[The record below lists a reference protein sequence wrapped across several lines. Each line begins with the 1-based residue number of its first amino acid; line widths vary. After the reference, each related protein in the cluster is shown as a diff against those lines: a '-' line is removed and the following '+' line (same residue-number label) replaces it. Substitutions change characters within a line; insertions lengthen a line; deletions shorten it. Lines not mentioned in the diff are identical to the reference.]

1 MTNWVR
7 ASNPMASISNEA
19 EALAAARASAIAI
32 LVGAV
37 YGVVNLVAGMDAAR
51 AGVEAQMAANPQP
64 GMTSDLLVN
73 VALGMGG
80 LFILVQLVLGW
91 VQWAKPGV
99 IIPIIFSILVA
110 WGLIQIPL
118 SMQAAAS
125 LGVDAPQAPIWTT
138 AVAAAVLLVQM
149 VLHIS
154 GIRGARA
161 LDRLRMEAARA

>member
-1 MTNWVR
+1 MTDWVR

-19 EALAAARASAIAI
+19 EALASARSSAIAI
-32 LVGAV
+32 LVGAL
-37 YGVVNLVAGMDAAR
+37 YGVFSLVVGMDAVR
-51 AGVEAQMAANPQP
+51 AGVDAQMAANPQP

-73 VALGMGG
+73 IALGMGVF
-80 LFILVQLVLGW
+80 FILVQLVLGW
-91 VQWAKPGV
+91 VQWARPGV
-99 IIPIIFSILVA
+99 IIPIIFAILVA

-138 AVAAAVLLVQM
+138 ALPAAVLLVQM
-149 VLHIS
+149 VLHIA

>member
-1 MTNWVR
+1 
-7 ASNPMASISNEA
+7 MAPISNEG

-32 LVGAV
+32 LVGAA
-37 YGVVNLVAGMDAAR
+37 YGVVNLVVGMDAVR

-73 VALGMGG
+73 VALGRGG
-80 LFILVQLVLGW
+80 LFSLVQLVLGW
-91 VQWAKPGV
+91 VQWARPGV

-110 WGLIQIPL
+110 WGLIQIPF
-118 SMQAAAS
+118 SMQAAVS
-125 LGVDAPQAPIWTT
+125 QGVDAPQALIWTT
-138 AVAAAVLLVQM
+138 AAAAAVLVVQM
-149 VLHIS
+149 LLHIA

>member
-1 MTNWVR
+1 MTDWVR

-32 LVGAV
+32 LIGVL
-37 YGVVNLVAGMDAAR
+37 YGIFSLVVGMDAVR

-64 GMTSDLLVN
+64 GMTTDLLVN
-73 VALGMGG
+73 IALGMGV
-80 LFILVQLVLGW
+80 LFVLVQLVLGW
-91 VQWAKPGV
+91 VQWARPGV
-99 IIPIIFSILVA
+99 IIPIIFAILVA

-138 AVAAAVLLVQM
+138 AVAAAVLLVQL
-149 VLHIS
+149 VLHIA

>member
-1 MTNWVR
+1 MTDWVR
-7 ASNPMASISNEA
+7 ASNPMASISNEGQ
-19 EALAAARASAIAI
+19 ALAAARASAIAI
-32 LVGAV
+32 LVGAL
-37 YGVVNLVAGMDAAR
+37 YGVFSLVVGMDAVR

-73 VALGMGG
+73 IALGMGG
-80 LFILVQLVLGW
+80 VFILVQLVLGW
-91 VQWAKPGV
+91 VQWARPGV
-99 IIPIIFSILVA
+99 IIPIIFTILVA

-125 LGVDAPQAPIWTT
+125 LGVDAPQAPISTT
-138 AVAAAVLLVQM
+138 AVAAAALLVQL
-149 VLHIS
+149 VLHIA